1 MRALLGVPAL
11 LFAASSAVTIAW
23 CGSMSGGMPMPGGW
37 TMSMAWMR
45 MAGQTWTGAAAS
57 FLGMWT
63 VMMVAMMLP
72 SLVPVLRRSREPA
85 MVGAGYF
92 AVWTLLGIAI
102 YPLGVA
108 LAEVEMRYPPVSR
121 AVPMLAAVAV
131 LLAGVLQLTAWKAR
145 RLACCREV
153 SDDSGTAWRHGV
165 RLGMRCVPCCAPLTA
180 VLLVVGVM
188 DLGAMAIVTA
198 AISAERLAPAGER
211 VARVLGAAVVVAG
224 IVLIG
229 KGV

>member
-45 MAGQTWTGAAAS
+45 MAGQTWPVAAAT

-72 SLVPVLRRSREPA
+72 SLVPVLRRSRGPA
-85 MVGAGYF
+85 IVGAGYF
-92 AVWTLLGIAI
+92 AVWTLLGVAI

-108 LAEVEMRYPPVSR
+108 LAQIEMRSPAVSG
-121 AVPMLAAVAV
+121 AVPVAAAVVV
-131 LLAGVLQLTAWKAR
+131 LLAGILQLTSWKAR
-145 RLACCREV
+145 QLACCRG
-153 SDDSGTAWRHGV
+153 DAGDTWRDGV
-165 RLGMRCVPCCAPLTA
+165 RLGLRCVRCCAPMTA
-180 VLLVVGVM
+180 ILLVLGVM
-188 DLGAMAIVTA
+188 DLGAMVFVTT
-198 AISAERLAPAGER
+198 AISAERLAPSGER
-211 VARVLGAAVVVAG
+211 IARLVGVGIAVAG
-224 IVLIG
+224 LALIG
-229 KGV
+229 IGV